1 MSTQHVGSSQPRC
14 YHRPVRGRTER
25 LFVAGLALAARLG
38 VVPPSIPDLDGNSV
52 DVLAGASKAT
62 VLVFVGVDCPI
73 SNRYAP
79 ELQRLEREFAP
90 RGLAF
95 FLVYPE
101 PSVDAE
107 AVRRHG
113 IDYGL
118 LFPAL
123 LDREHRLVEHT
134 GVEVTPEVAVLARD
148 GGVLYRG
155 RIDDRW
161 VDVGTRRPRASRHEL
176 REALEAILAGRP
188 APQPQARAVGCY
200 IEPLPRSAS

>member
-1 MSTQHVGSSQPRC
+1 M
-14 YHRPVRGRTER
+14 
-25 LFVAGLALAARLG
+25 
-38 VVPPSIPDLDGNSV
+38 PPSIPDLEGTSV
-52 DVLAGASKAT
+52 DVLAGAGKAT

-90 RGLAF
+90 RGIAF
-95 FLVYPE
+95 FRVYPE
-101 PSVDAE
+101 PSLDSA
-107 AVRRHG
+107 AARRHG
-113 IDYGL
+113 VDYGL
-118 LFPAL
+118 TFTAL

-134 GVEVTPEVAVLARD
+134 GVEVTPEAAVLAPD

-176 REALEAILAGRP
+176 REALEAILDGRP
-188 APQPQARAVGCY
+188 APQPQGRAVGCY
-200 IEPLPRSAS
+200 IEN